1 MMVSKDLGLVIV
13 ISVVMALLLLVINPG
28 IWWVWLI
35 LLGLAI
41 MLGGAGGCAS
51 DKQVWIVGKMLLAA
65 SFTGLLLCFAML
77 LAAYGC
83 GVEISVATQF
93 KQMLVSGRWFDCLIY
108 FGGVLA
114 AFVSGIWAS
123 ISAE

>member
-1 MMVSKDLGLVIV
+1 MVSKDLGLVLITS
-13 ISVVMALLLLVINPG
+13 IVMALLLLVVNPG

-35 LLGLAI
+35 LLGVAI
-41 MLGGAGGCAS
+41 MLGGAGGCSS

-83 GVEISVATQF
+83 GMEISVTTQF
-93 KQMLVSGRWFDCLIY
+93 KQMLVSGRWFDYLIY
-108 FGGVLA
+108 FGAAIA
-114 AFVSGIWAS
+114 AFVSGVWAA
-123 ISAE
+123 ISA